1 MPVQLLAVGVIVII
15 PLIGDVVPLVA
26 VNDGTLPDPLA
37 ANPIDVLL
45 FAQVNVDPDTGPAN
59 VVELAVAPL
68 QYT

>member
-1 MPVQLLAVGVIVII
+1 MIV

-26 VNDGTLPDPLA
+26 VNDGTLPDPLIP
-37 ANPIDVLL
+37 NPIAILL